1 MVDLSTDGTLARHG
15 GWPVILGTLMEG
27 DPLTREQ
34 ARAAMAEILEGA
46 ASPAQIAAFVVAL
59 RMKGETV
66 EELVGMVDAMVAAA
80 TLVEL
85 DTSGPTLDIVGTG
98 GDRAHTINV
107 STISSLVVA
116 GAGGRVCKHGNR
128 AASSACGS
136 ADLLEAL
143 GVAIELGPAG
153 VARCVEEAGM
163 GFCFAPRYHPAMRH
177 AGPSRRDLGIP
188 TAFNILGPMSNPGRV
203 RRYLIGVAD
212 ERMATRMAE
221 VLRANGAVRA
231 LIVHGGDGLD
241 ELTTTG
247 PSRVVELRDG
257 ELSSWEVDPV
267 SLGLPRSDRED
278 LVGGDAHRNADLAR
292 RVLAGEHGPHRDI
305 VTLNAGAALVA
316 ADLASDLAAGI
327 DMARHAI
334 DSGAAVS
341 ALASLV
347 EVSQREAA
355 AEAS

>member
-1 MVDLSTDGTLARHG
+1 MADLTFAQHG

-27 DPLTREQ
+27 GPLTRDQ
-34 ARAAMAEILEGA
+34 ARTTMSEILDGA

-66 EELVGMVDAMVAAA
+66 EELVGMVDAMLAAS
-80 TLVEL
+80 TRVDV
-85 DTSGPTLDIVGTG
+85 DTSGPMVDIVGTG

-107 STISSLVVA
+107 STISALVVA
-116 GAGGRVCKHGNR
+116 GAGGQVCKHGGQ

-143 GVAIELGPAG
+143 GVAIGLGPVG
-153 VARCVEEAGM
+153 VARCVEEARI

-188 TAFNILGPMSNPGRV
+188 TAFNILGPLSNPGRV
-203 RRYLIGVAD
+203 KRYLIGVAD
-212 ERMATRMAE
+212 ERMAEKMAG
-221 VLRANGAVRA
+221 VLQANGAVRA

-247 PSRVVELRDG
+247 PSTVVELHDG
-257 ELSSWEVDPV
+257 HLSTWQVDPEQ
-267 SLGLPRSDRED
+267 LGLPRADRED
-278 LVGGDAHRNADLAR
+278 LVGGDAHINADLAR

-305 VTLNAGAALVA
+305 ITLNAGAAL
-316 ADLASDLAAGI
+316 LAAGLVDDLPTGI
-327 DMARHAI
+327 ESAREAI
-334 DSGAAVS
+334 DGGGAVA
-341 ALASLV
+341 ALNKLV

-355 AEAS
+355 AEGTQ